1 MLGKKYGMFLKELKK
16 WVNKMYA
23 PDFDEWDLHALGDFI
38 GYNPN
43 ELSPFEIQ
51 YLEEYSARDVE
62 EELFYQQGE
71 PI

>member
-1 MLGKKYGMFLKELKK
+1 MHGKKYGTFLKELKK
-16 WVNKMYA
+16 WVNKMYS
-23 PDFDEWDLHALGDFI
+23 PDFDEMDLPGDFI

-51 YLEEYSARDVE
+51 YLEEYSARDAE
-62 EELFYQQGE
+62 EELFYQRGE